1 MDKFLYIFA
10 ADLAKRLQQ
19 EGFNLHSS
27 KEGERP
33 YWLFTINDTKTPTFL
48 FTFTAGKDYVFS
60 NKLFF

>member
-1 MDKFLYIFA
+1 MQKFLYIFA
-10 ADLAKRLQQ
+10 ADLAERLQQ
-19 EGFNLHSS
+19 EGFKLHSS

-33 YWLFTINDTKTPTFL
+33 YWLFTIDDKKSPQFL